1 MISNSIP
8 TTAKERP
15 ETVITV
21 YGIRNCDKIKRTLA
35 WFDANG
41 VTVRFHDYRKDGLN
55 EADLQSWMTVLDW
68 SSLINRSGTTW
79 RSLPDLAKQGM
90 TSAKAARMLMLTHP
104 ALIKRPL
111 IVAGNAIHVGYDEA
125 ALRKMSIVPPV
136 A

>member
-15 ETVITV
+15 EIVITV